1 MPINA
6 AHGNIREPSG
16 EGWDRLESRL
26 TGPEYGPADGEN
38 EFSLRPRN
46 FDEYIGQD
54 AIKENLSVLSRPR
67 ASGATV
73 LTMCCCTARPGW
85 ARRRCPASS
94 PRNWA

>member
-16 EGWDRLESRL
+16 EGWDSLESRL

-54 AIKENLSVLSRPR
+54 AIKENLSVFIAAARERGDCLDHVLQIGR
-67 ASGATV
+67 AHV
-73 LTMCCCTARPGW
+73 
-85 ARRRCPASS
+85 
-94 PRNWA
+94 